1 MLGNI
6 ILLFIIMYMC
16 AKFPTFAGIVA
27 SIMTGAGIAI
37 TYFFAKSMFFYSPD
51 DPSKLFNDQTMTL
64 WFLSSLFL
72 MIPMVRFIKKNN
84 AKGNSIFNL
93 LN

>member
-72 MIPMVRFIKKNN
+72 INN
-84 AKGNSIFNL
+84 HIDL
-93 LN
+93 LLFPFLQLKYLLF